1 MHEEVGIRFLEKKV
15 HVARRGTRGRKR
27 EEGPLLASL
36 GGSCSLPLL
45 PQSHYSFTL
54 FPAGA
59 SSHLTVPI
67 FDLFTAFTGAESH
80 LVLLVPHRS
89 FLSVK

>member
-1 MHEEVGIRFLEKKV
+1 MPGEESTCCKKRHQRKEKRGGPTPCLIRW
-15 HVARRGTRGRKR
+15 
-27 EEGPLLASL
+27 LLFSSTASTVT
-36 GGSCSLPLL
+36 LL
-45 PQSHYSFTL
+45 LTL

>member
-1 MHEEVGIRFLEKKV
+1 MRCLEKKAQA
-15 HVARRGTRGRKR
+15 ARRGTRGRKG
-27 EEGPLLASL
+27 EEGLLLASL

-45 PQSHYSFTL
+45 PQSHYAITL
-54 FPAGA
+54 LSAGA

-67 FDLFTAFTGAESH
+67 FDLFTAFTGADSH
-80 LVLLVPHRS
+80 HVLLVPHIS